1 MKLLLPESRLN
12 YLLAPLANCKI
23 CPRNCSVD
31 RLKGEAGVCGGG
43 SGFDISSICLHLGEE
58 PAIIGDKGICNVFF
72 SHCNLSC
79 IYCQNYQISGKH
91 IEKPVSRKQFDKVIN
106 SIAKILDSGCKTIGF
121 VSPSHYIP
129 QVKIIIE
136 ELRLQG
142 YNPIFVYNTNGYDK
156 VEEIRLLE
164 NYINIYLPDY
174 KYSDDN
180 LARKLSKVTDY
191 KQTALQSIKEM
202 YRQKGS
208 TLIVNE
214 NGYAE
219 NGLII
224 RHLVLPGYVANSLGF
239 LNDIADISTSIA
251 VSLMA
256 QYFPTPA
263 VKYHESLNRT
273 LSREEYETV
282 KNELE
287 HLGFYKGWV
296 QELESNENYRPD
308 FELDKPFTD

>member
-1 MKLLLPESRLN
+1 M
-12 YLLAPLANCKI
+12 
-23 CPRNCSVD
+23 
-31 RLKGEAGVCGGG
+31 
-43 SGFDISSICLHLGEE
+43 
-58 PAIIGDKGICNVFF
+58 FF

-79 IYCQNYQISGKH
+79 IYCQNYQISSKH
-91 IEKPVSRKQFDKVIN
+91 VEKSGNPTQLLEVIDSISR
-106 SIAKILDSGCKTIGF
+106 ILDSGCKAVGF
-121 VSPSHYIP
+121 VSPTHFIP

-142 YNPIFVYNTNGYDK
+142 YNPIFVYNSNGYEK
-156 VEEIRLLE
+156 VKEIRLLE

-180 LARKLSKVTDY
+180 LARKLSKVPDY
-191 KQTALQSIKEM
+191 KQTALQAIKEM

-208 TLIVNE
+208 TLILNDD
-214 NGYAE
+214 GYAE

-224 RHLVLPGYVANSLGF
+224 RHLVLPGHIENSLGV
-239 LNDIADISTSIA
+239 LRDIADISTSLA

-263 VKYHESLNRT
+263 MKHHATLNRT
-273 LSREEYETV
+273 LTAEEYETV

-287 HLGFYKGWV
+287 YLGFYKGWV

-308 FELDKPFTD
+308 FELGKPFMD